1 MSAIRT
7 VVVGGGIMGGGIAVA
22 LARAGHAVAVVEPD
36 ATAAA
41 ALTSRVQ
48 ELAGDAPEGT
58 PRVVSGWEPVMTA
71 HFVIEA
77 APEDLALKEDVWA
90 RLGAL
95 APLDALLAS
104 NTSSLDIDALAALV
118 PRPERVLATH
128 WFNPAYEVECVE
140 VAPGRATD
148 PDVVGR
154 ALTILRDAGK
164 HAVVVRNGAGFVANR
179 IQFAAIREALLCLEE
194 GMPAESIDEVV
205 STSFAPR
212 LAALG
217 PLANADLGGLD
228 TYLAIFEVLR
238 SAHGDRF
245 APPRILADLVADG
258 RHGVKTGAG
267 VFDYTP
273 AAARALVERRD
284 ERLSRIIA
292 ATRDR
297 GGTA

>member
-1 MSAIRT
+1 
-7 VVVGGGIMGGGIAVA
+7 
-22 LARAGHAVAVVEPD
+22 
-36 ATAAA
+36 
-41 ALTSRVQ
+41 
-48 ELAGDAPEGT
+48 
-58 PRVVSGWEPVMTA
+58 
-71 HFVIEA
+71 
-77 APEDLALKEDVWA
+77 
-90 RLGAL
+90 
-95 APLDALLAS
+95 
-104 NTSSLDIDALAALV
+104 
-118 PRPERVLATH
+118 
-128 WFNPAYEVECVE
+128 
-140 VAPGRATD
+140 
-148 PDVVGR
+148 
-154 ALTILRDAGK
+154 
-164 HAVVVRNGAGFVANR
+164 
-179 IQFAAIREALLCLEE
+179 
-194 GMPAESIDEVV
+194 MPAESIDEVV